1 VNAFLRCGDLQHG
14 FARVRCADCQHEM
27 FVAFSC
33 KQRCTCPSCHQK
45 RALLTAIHVAEDV
58 CFPVAHRQVV
68 FHVDQSVFL
77 AAGDR
82 AGIERLMQYM
92 TRCPFSLSRLVKVT
106 ETGQVV
112 YKAEKDACRAFPDPD
127 SSQLAR
133 GPKRNYQI
141 LSPLDFLAEFTQH
154 IPPKGAHLVR
164 YYGWY
169 SNKARGMRKK
179 AAESAAKASGE
190 PVAAQPTTSRA
201 SQTWA
206 MLIKRV
212 SEDDPPPPPPPGG
225 AMKVIAF
232 IEPPQGDVIEKILRG
247 HRRAAMVGGLWDPAS
262 PPRPPPGGS
271 VVVYVPDDDGDGD
284 TALFDGPGELA
295 FVPDPDW
302 NRQPPTSDEP
312 WEVTSDAYGDALD
325 ASF

>member
-1 VNAFLRCGDLQHG
+1 MRGAARKGGPYRDTILQSKI
-14 FARVRCADCQHEM
+14 V
-27 FVAFSC
+27 
-33 KQRCTCPSCHQK
+33 
-45 RALLTAIHVAEDV
+45 LTL
-58 CFPVAHRQVV
+58 F
-68 FHVDQSVFL
+68 
-77 AAGDR
+77 
-82 AGIERLMQYM
+82 
-92 TRCPFSLSRLVKVT
+92 
-106 ETGQVV
+106 
-112 YKAEKDACRAFPDPD
+112 
-127 SSQLAR
+127 
-133 GPKRNYQI
+133 
-141 LSPLDFLAEFTQH
+141 FT
-154 IPPKGAHLVR
+154 
-164 YYGWY
+164 
-169 SNKARGMRKK
+169 RGMRKK
-179 AAESAAKASGE
+179 AAQSAAKASGE

-212 SEDDPPPPPPPGG
+212 YEVDPLQCPKCGG

-271 VVVYVPDDDGDGD
+271 VVVYVPDDDGDAD